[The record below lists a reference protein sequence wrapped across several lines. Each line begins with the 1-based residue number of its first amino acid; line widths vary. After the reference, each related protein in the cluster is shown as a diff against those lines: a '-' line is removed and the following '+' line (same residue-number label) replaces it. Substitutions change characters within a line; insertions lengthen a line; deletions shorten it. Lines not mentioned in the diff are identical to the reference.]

1 MQKNGLINTIMYKR
15 ENLFKDCKQQQL
27 IFVSFYNMQVTLL
40 YIISIH
46 VLI

>member
-15 ENLFKDCKQQQL
+15 ENLFDCKQQQL

-40 YIISIH
+40 YIISIY